1 VSFCFIHAADVHLG
15 NLQYGSIAR
24 YNDFARSFSAMIDDA
39 IYRKVDFVLV
49 SGDLFHK
56 RSLDPQT
63 LYQAVELLA
72 PLREH
77 NIPLIAI
84 IGNHENPHIFEG
96 MSWPDYLNVTGQ
108 IILLDAYMKDNQ
120 FVIAPWDYRS
130 RKGAF
135 IDLPC
140 GARIIGS
147 RYYGASTPQVLC
159 KYLEVLAGLPSATF
173 SIYMLH
179 AGLQGTLDIQAP
191 SVTRTQ
197 LDPLRAYTDY
207 IAMGH
212 FHKPYE
218 QDGWIYNPG
227 SLETVSVE
235 EVSWDD
241 RGYLYVEVD
250 SGRLPKHNVTHIKSK
265 RRPFIRLSFPVDT
278 HPSPTALLAALLE
291 YAKMRLPLNDQRQP
305 VIEVTLR
312 GALQFERTNLDLAAI
327 EEQIAQSCNPLLV
340 RIHDVTTTNDTD
352 IDLPEGQ
359 TRSELEQ
366 GVLQELIGRD
376 ARFRVASAEWA
387 SFITQLKG
395 AALSNL
401 PAEEIAHELVAF
413 LAMHPLES
421 SDAH

>member
-1 VSFCFIHAADVHLG
+1 MHVADVHLG
-15 NLQYGSIAR
+15 YLQYSSSVR
-24 YNDFARSFSAMIDDA
+24 YNDFARSFSAMVDDA
-39 IYRKVDFVLV
+39 ITRKVDFVLV
-49 SGDLFHK
+49 AGDLFHK

-63 LYQAVELLA
+63 LYQAVGLLA
-72 PLREH
+72 PLHER
-77 NIPLIAI
+77 NIPIVAI
-84 IGNHENPHIFEG
+84 IGNHENPHVFEG

-120 FVIAPWDYRS
+120 FVIAPWDNVT

-147 RYYGASTPQVLC
+147 RYYGASTPQVLE
-159 KYLEVLAGLPSATF
+159 KYLEVLAGLPSAPY
-173 SIYMLH
+173 SIFMLH

-191 SVTRTQ
+191 SVNRTQ

-227 SLETVSVE
+227 SLETVGVE

-250 SGRLPKHNVTHIKSK
+250 PSRQPKHCVTHIISK
-265 RRPFIRLSFPVDT
+265 RRPFVRLSFPVDT
-278 HPSPTALLAALLE
+278 YPSPTALMAALLD
-291 YAKMRLPLNDQRQP
+291 YAQRQLPPHDQRQP

-312 GALQFERTNLDLAAI
+312 GALQFERSNLDLAAI
-327 EEQIAQSCNPLLV
+327 EEQIKQTCNSLLV
-340 RIHDVTTTNDTD
+340 RIHDATSTNETD
-352 IDLPEGQ
+352 IDLPENQ

-376 ARFRVASAEWA
+376 ARFRIASAEWA
-387 SFITQLKG
+387 SFITQIKG
-395 AALSNL
+395 AALSSL
-401 PAEEIAHELVAF
+401 PAEEIAHELMAF
-413 LAMHPLES
+413 LMQHPLES
-421 SDAH
+421 GHAH